1 MLPEPISQS
10 TQMAMSVSS
19 NSKFRETELWHQ
31 RLAHINMRDLVTLHK
46 HADDVPHLQQSD
58 DVCRACRLGKAHKLL
73 FSGHFNRAEVVGDI
87 LHSDIVGPLELSFPD
102 KYKYV
107 STFLDDHS
115 RYTLVGLMTRRSM
128 LEHTFKQ
135 ASAKF
140 AEIGGDIQIS
150 MVHSDARR
158 NISLCKMTS
167 GG

>member
-1 MLPEPISQS
+1 MIGAGLVDLAKHNKLPFP
-10 TQMAMSVSS
+10 
-19 NSKFRETELWHQ
+19 
-31 RLAHINMRDLVTLHK
+31 
-46 HADDVPHLQQSD
+46 
-58 DVCRACRLGKAHKLL
+58 
-73 FSGHFNRAEVVGDI
+73 GHCNRAEVVGEI
-87 LHSDIVGPLELSFPD
+87 LHSYIVGPLELSFQD

-150 MVHSDARR
+150 MVPQCGSAGGVRGERR
-158 NISLCKMTS
+158 GRTYR
-167 GG
+167 G